1 MSGILKT
8 YFGEKSFRNQ
18 NNSACKYLTTY
29 NDNLRLFKSGL
40 LLSENNILK
49 INQKLSNSTF
59 KNKNLIQQNKNN
71 ETYDTNYFFPQ
82 KNNNSAY
89 EEAIFSN
96 ILSKRKTKTLKPIYN
111 FFPNLT
117 ANKNTKLSN
126 QNNEREKTVTFPNFK
141 IQKKKYNEITI
152 TEYKQQNNIKKRNNI
167 KCLTTKNDNSN
178 DKEINA
184 QKIVNSLIVK
194 KDNNTSKKLH
204 HINSSEYLKYKRKK
218 GKFPIENSISPASY
232 IDVNL
237 KRFPNDK
244 QMFKSFNIQLKSL
257 NNKME
262 FRDKILK
269 QVDENFR
276 NRKKVENLK
285 NPHNNEFYSDFSKKN
300 IEELFLKNK
309 NDNKNNLHFNLY
321 DYYNNIHKMKVNN
334 RTKYIIKNIGNLKKA
349 LKVDKKSINFD
360 QRMKKAEVSTIKAVN
375 YLKSLSLSNNKM
387 MKEVLDIYSIFNEY
401 EK

>member
-1 MSGILKT
+1 MKLQSLNI
-8 YFGEKSFRNQ
+8 
-18 NNSACKYLTTY
+18 NN
-29 NDNLRLFKSGL
+29 
-40 LLSENNILK
+40 K
-49 INQKLSNSTF
+49 I
-59 KNKNLIQQNKNN
+59 
-71 ETYDTNYFFPQ
+71 
-82 KNNNSAY
+82 
-89 EEAIFSN
+89 
-96 ILSKRKTKTLKPIYN
+96 IY
-111 FFPNLT
+111 
-117 ANKNTKLSN
+117 
-126 QNNEREKTVTFPNFK
+126 
-141 IQKKKYNEITI
+141 
-152 TEYKQQNNIKKRNNI
+152 
-167 KCLTTKNDNSN
+167 
-178 DKEINA
+178 
-184 QKIVNSLIVK
+184 LIVK

-334 RTKYIIKNIGNLKKA
+334 RTKYIINNIGNLKKA

-360 QRMKKAEVSTIKAVN
+360 QRMKKAEISTIKAVN